1 MNDNN
6 NQAEFFEDHRS
17 CTIDYHDYDES
28 EGQNLRKVKGNA
40 PLTDYG
46 NKSTQKKSTT
56 ITETKKNEEDIKDI
70 KEATKTEVRQEPKK
84 KLFEAN
90 EEQKDY
96 KTESNKEIGQNFV
109 KNIYSSECSS
119 IKIVNDINLIP
130 QNSSNP
136 INYIDLRDTQD
147 KNDVKKNIIA
157 LLEKVSLDTTNENKI
172 ENEIPEGNK
181 NEINHPAPREIEK
194 EKTLEKQ
201 NQNQNDNI
209 NNNESPMSMS
219 DERSEGEGKDMS
231 ISEGSEN
238 VHIIDNNQ
246 NTELNN
252 NNTII
257 NNDDSTAN
265 ITHNYN
271 YNYNN
276 DGNENNLQE
285 NYDIEF
291 LKNESSNE
299 DNDER
304 LKEDFEP
311 PNTNHDNNNQ

>member
-1 MNDNN
+1 MNENN
-6 NQAEFFEDHRS
+6 NQAELYDDHRS

-90 EEQKDY
+90 EEQIAY

-136 INYIDLRDTQD
+136 INSIDLRDTQD

-194 EKTLEKQ
+194 EKTIE
-201 NQNQNDNI
+201 NQKNENDNI
-209 NNNESPMSMS
+209 NNNESPMSIS

-231 ISEGSEN
+231 ISEGNEN

-271 YNYNN
+271 YNN
-276 DGNENNLQE
+276 DGIENNLPD
-285 NYDIEF
+285 YDIEF

-299 DNDER
+299 DDDDR